1 MAERF
6 NLTAQLQLQA
16 PNTQQVASQ
25 IKKDLGGLKI
35 NVQVQQ
41 DAKALA
47 GINNQLQ
54 KTDKAAKSASKS
66 MNFLNKGIGEAARRF
81 SVITVATGSFIA
93 LARGIKNST
102 KAAVEFEREIVR
114 ISQVTGTSTK
124 SLEGLQNRVTQLS
137 TDLGVA
143 NATLLQTARV
153 LTQAGLSARKT
164 SQALEVL
171 ANTTLAPSF
180 DNIIDTTEGAI
191 AILNQFGRQAA
202 KTGND
207 IKFLE
212 QSLDAINAVSKN
224 FAVESADLISAIR
237 RTGGVFQAAGGN
249 LKELVALFTSVRQTT
264 RESAETIATGFRTIF
279 TRLQRKDTIE
289 ALQQLGIALQDAE
302 GKFVGPLKA
311 IESLS
316 TGLAGL
322 DPKDVRFNEI
332 VEQLG
337 GFRQIGKVIPLLK
350 QYAVAQNA
358 LAVANSSAGS
368 TAKDAEIAQQSL
380 AQQFAK
386 VREQFDAL
394 IRKFTG
400 SDTFQGLARTV
411 IKLAESF
418 LKFSEALERVLPQL
432 TAIAAIKIGQN
443 LAPGVASLL
452 GGGTRKNAG
461 GKILGFN
468 SGGFVPGSGNRDT
481 VPAMLTPGEFVIR
494 KGSVQKLGAE
504 NLARMNEGRAR
515 YSGGTTGKG
524 VKASDAK
531 SPKGVIVK
539 AGGGA
544 QASHIGPAI
553 ELSDAELK
561 KFFSDYGGLTG
572 RGNAKFKRSFAQNV
586 AGISTTKIVDG
597 KEVNKSAAE
606 LYGAEYKA
614 ALEKTI
620 SNPASLNQARQAI
633 GLKAQN
639 PTLLNWP
646 ASFNQALRVTD
657 PNLVAKD
664 DLIAATSKEKNLLKI
679 GNKAT
684 SAKFSANSKIRSDL
698 VAGIRGISTRKENT
712 RNGRAAFDVDSE
724 LNGLKSILVNSIE
737 SQDEQVAAQLLRD
750 VDFIFKGGKS
760 VTSKGKARTS
770 QERFSKKNFVQ
781 KALGGLIQKF
791 AAGGIVDQKAAGAAI
806 LDPVG
811 SSSSSI
817 TVSGQ
822 DVKGSFNEFKGLP
835 KGKDPISQFYKS
847 TNFSVAKSGLN
858 KETSDKFKNILE
870 DGLVAGINNSAAA
883 LSRDLG
889 TPSATISQGETG
901 NFVRAINTSIF
912 GRLYETV
919 IESISNQGKFSG
931 TDPNRP
937 FDAEGGLP
945 SGLKDNFSGLP
956 AKFIDLKSSLNE
968 ASDKSFKSKITNQIK
983 RELIQDGILNVDYPG
998 KAGKDKARTD
1008 AAAKQAREAAARGE
1022 AGQGFGDTV
1031 KRRRGLNKGGGISG
1045 KDTVPA
1051 LLTPGEFVFNKKA
1064 AQSIGYGNLNRMNT
1078 QGVQGY
1084 NKGGTVGFRRYANG
1098 TGPTGVAGGGGG
1110 AGFGSL
1116 DLGAINAAIAE
1127 LEASA
1132 KQYDAAISSAS
1143 SQIDSL
1149 RAAQQPTEAAIAAKI
1164 EAENALAATYTQL
1177 GEALDAQ
1184 EFAQLAKEEE
1194 NLAKTLAEQDK
1205 QLNALIEAEK
1215 KQEEASKKAT
1225 EAESKGPG
1233 SRQPKKER
1241 VGPKPGDNIGAGAQK
1256 ALDAVAVEGVSLA
1269 AVQKAYKTQ
1278 LQAGVSKQDA
1288 INKISTEASA
1298 QLSQSN
1304 ETNKQVAAA
1313 NKELTSKYTEAGAR
1327 TDQEIN
1333 DRNLLN
1339 ASLKQQADQGP
1350 QVTAI
1355 VENYKQKVGEGVGVQ
1370 QALKEATNE
1379 VVAEQGVALNT
1390 SKNLRAAA
1398 AQRVKNEKKVSREL
1412 EAEAA
1417 QLAESDPSSG
1427 SAGAVDSGGSKN
1439 LGGKDCISLCKES
1452 LDAIKAGGAGGGGGG
1467 VDSAQNI
1474 ATAGGGDTQQASK
1487 LSKTFSKISDGAN
1500 KFASGTQKVSGALN
1514 GIASAAIAATFVIG
1528 TLTEQFSSASEAQ
1541 KEQQQAGLAAVGAF
1555 LGIGAQVGS
1564 LTLQLV
1570 ATIAATAG
1578 YIASQIAASG
1588 ANVVS
1593 TVTEGAES
1601 GANVVSTATEL
1612 TEAGANT
1619 ASAGASAG
1627 LAVALIALTAI
1638 VAALVLA
1645 FATGFLTSIYASAT
1659 AMKQLEQN
1667 IKKFNQV
1674 ADKELDKLSDPTTAA
1689 GASEST
1695 FVDAQAGAAVAD
1707 FQKELISAGQ
1717 LANAFARGWGDTLEV
1732 AGYSAA
1738 GALVGGI
1745 IGGFLAPVSGG
1756 TSIAIGA
1763 AIGGLIGG
1771 AAAGTTAYVVQVA
1784 NITAALE
1791 KARAAIA
1798 ADIAARQKEQATIE
1812 KISRGFATTTFRATK
1827 AVSDFDRALRDAKLV
1842 GLGASDTLA
1851 LLAQESNN
1859 LITEYEAGA
1868 KRLESTDVELD
1879 KLKPRLVEAGLITE
1893 SGSDTTGQQSALDK
1907 IGEGDDG
1914 EERRKKLEQQL
1925 DRFKELDKQRNQ
1937 AYEAQNKLLKKVNAQ
1952 EAQIRQQQIKALGE
1966 TIKGIEERARAG
1978 RGPAAED
1985 IVLDANKIGGDFSKN
2000 LFNEIA
2006 KADAAYANAITK
2018 SQKQIE
2024 KTIKREFEIRIEA
2037 AKKDGDG
2044 VKVGL
2049 LLRNQQNRLAIS
2061 TKRLALAQNE
2071 KFKADLIAK
2080 RNRLSEVKTQLL
2092 NSKALATSSKFLAGF
2107 NSALLGA
2114 TKTAQTLAGIDNVI
2128 SLATGGRIEAGTNQ
2142 NAIDAL
2148 SLENPTEINKD
2159 VFEGAVDAGVTAL
2172 KRNID
2177 PADTQGLAQADE
2189 IGAVAKLSRDLPQAI
2204 ENTLLATRQ
2213 RQAELKDEDGQV
2225 IQAEIPEIKLGDF
2238 GKRLVEETNINDSV
2252 DRIFDQLDSNL
2263 GGALA
2268 GSPIAETVRETIK
2281 QKLEDG
2287 EITFDEAQDIIDS
2300 TAEISGKYK
2309 EVLVKTLE
2317 IQDKYAQNLSKLN
2330 NAIIDARS
2338 KADEARGKVEDV
2350 RERVAERNAS
2360 ARGQQRSRNDREQGR
2375 RRAATERLGVTA
2387 RGAGAI
2393 AGDVG
2398 ATSAALAR
2406 LEKAASDA
2414 EKKQRAATNSLD
2426 REKFADQANKFAEGA
2441 QKARDELERLA
2452 DQSKR
2457 AADVEE
2463 DLANLRKQGSQI
2475 ESLQEKLA
2483 FGSDEQRAQIGQDFK
2498 NLNLALAQ
2506 GGLSGRF
2513 GTANEEQRASVARA
2527 LDSVSDQVIKF
2538 EGQDLLGSEVK
2549 QIIAA
2554 RETGRIGA
2562 GGVNDFLDKIR
2573 RAENPL
2579 LAELTDIGN
2588 QEIAASQAL
2597 AQSADRQIK
2606 LLEDIKFEL
2615 KNNFDADIQKETE
2628 KAQKEQ
2634 DKASEVK
2641 NLDGTTSKRDDL
2653 IKNLD
2658 DQITKIDS
2666 ALSVIQ
2672 KNINTLSTELEVL
2685 ETSFRRVNEIISGLE
2700 SNEERRD
2707 NIEQRKKRVAG
2718 KKVAED
2724 VNKQSKG
2731 SRNTLTIDQGTGF
2744 DLLSLQK
2751 TIRDEKTGEF
2761 KANPEV
2767 VKLIAAIESG
2777 EDSVTLN
2784 IEGKQQ
2790 EVDLSQSDFALGERI
2805 GEGVLA
2811 TASVDE
2817 VKASTAGAA
2826 AVQTQ
2831 TVKSAAEAAGL
2842 DPSQGL
2848 LPQNFQ
2854 QGINDN
2860 TAAIDK
2866 LTQAILGDAKSK
2878 AVDEDRGKTRNVNV
2892 ENIDELAFTGT
2903 DALSLTGVT
2912 PRGKAKA
2919 RGGLIY
2925 RAGGGSIFKPRGTD
2939 TVPAMLT
2946 PGEFVIRKS
2955 AVDAIGKDTLSAIN
2969 SGNATV
2975 YKAGG
2980 GVVPSGNDVTS
2991 VFIKAA
2997 QDPKLLRRALAQGF
3011 EGQEIVDGELEKSDK
3026 KKVGSRTGS
3035 ALFGAIV
3042 RLSKSNSIAPTDLG
3056 DSAFIAKAFEDY
3068 RTLSSGTIAGDSS
3081 TSPKIPLADVTK
3093 NIINSFGALQQNQKV
3108 TANQNRLA
3116 KEFLSSNPISS
3127 YQKRSS
3133 DLANLNKKVSEQAE
3147 VPAVKFANILLKS
3160 SGAFTE
3166 DPIKALRSLTS
3177 GTKNN
3182 FTSRV
3187 NELNILFQE
3196 LSRLSEVG
3204 EGGIFEGSGALKASI
3219 ERLGGIQKENAEQAK
3234 KAEAKDTN
3242 AKKEN
3247 LSGRLKKDFELLQ
3260 NAGILKMAT
3269 GGSVGGEDSVP
3280 AMLTPGE
3287 FVMNPKAVKKYGVGY
3302 MRQLN
3307 RGNVPGFKRGGL
3319 VGGSVA
3325 YRANGSTNAES
3336 GGSTTFMIDPG
3347 PLQSILTE
3355 FNAAFG
3361 SNLDNVVEKFSSL
3374 TSSMD
3379 NLASAISQG
3388 MVVQHQFSG
3397 DMTLAF
3403 SISNGDALKNQIAE
3417 AITPKIQEIIT
3428 TELDRRL
3435 SNNNFRAGS

>member
-66 MNFLNKGIGEAARRF
+66 MNFLNKGIAEAARRF

-93 LARGIKNST
+93 LTRGIKNSVG
-102 KAAVEFEREIVR
+102 AAIEFERELVK
-114 ISQVTGTSTK
+114 ISQVTGTSVK
-124 SLEGLQNRVTQLS
+124 SLDNLQNRVTQLS
-137 TDLGVA
+137 TNLGVA

-224 FAVESADLISAIR
+224 FAVESADLISAVR

-279 TRLQRKDTIE
+279 TRLQRKDTID
-289 ALQQLGIALQDAE
+289 ALNELGIALQDAE

-311 IESLS
+311 IEALS

-358 LAVANSSAGS
+358 LSVANNSAGS
-368 TAKDAEIAQQSL
+368 TAKDAEQAQQSL
-380 AQQFAK
+380 AVQFQK

-394 IRKFTG
+394 IRKFAG
-400 SDTFQGLARTV
+400 SDTFQGLAKTV

-418 LKFSEALERVLPQL
+418 LKFSESLERVLPLL
-432 TAIAAIKIGQN
+432 TSIAAIKIGQN

-461 GKILGFN
+461 GKVLGFN

-504 NLARMNEGRAR
+504 NLARMNEGKRRKFALGGKASNISESKPFVFQTNLTKDKESGTAFDRSRTRFNPDDEFIVQRAGDKTIDVNQYKTTTPGIKKYRAAVKKGDPRAR
-515 YSGGTTGKG
+515 GLAFEEVVTEVNPNIKLADPGARIDAAGATGQLYEI
-524 VKASDAK
+524 K
-531 SPKGVIVK
+531 SEKE
-539 AGGGA
+539 A
-544 QASHIGPAI
+544 
-553 ELSDAELK
+553 LSDARLNK
-561 KFFSDYGGLTG
+561 KAVGGALNPLSAVTDQKLADRLTNTKLTG
-572 RGNAKFKRSFAQNV
+572 QPN
-586 AGISTTKIVDG
+586 KIDLGKVGVIQDITDTALIG
-597 KEVNKSAAE
+597 KEGEGTQDK
-606 LYGAEYKA
+606 LG
-614 ALEKTI
+614 
-620 SNPASLNQARQAI
+620 
-633 GLKAQN
+633 
-639 PTLLNWP
+639 
-646 ASFNQALRVTD
+646 
-657 PNLVAKD
+657 
-664 DLIAATSKEKNLLKI
+664 
-679 GNKAT
+679 
-684 SAKFSANSKIRSDL
+684 
-698 VAGIRGISTRKENT
+698 AGIR
-712 RNGRAAFDVDSE
+712 
-724 LNGLKSILVNSIE
+724 
-737 SQDEQVAAQLLRD
+737 
-750 VDFIFKGGKS
+750 KGA
-760 VTSKGKARTS
+760 KAL
-770 QERFSKKNFVQ
+770 
-781 KALGGLIQKF
+781 ALGGLIQKF
-791 AAGGIVDQKAAGAAI
+791 ATGGIVDQKAAGAAI
-806 LDPVG
+806 LDPAG
-811 SSSSSI
+811 SSSSSV

-822 DVKGSFNEFKGLP
+822 DVKASFNEFKGLP

-847 TNFSVAKSGLN
+847 TSFNVAKSGLN
-858 KETSDKFKNILE
+858 RETSDKFKNILE

-889 TPSATISQGETG
+889 TPSATIAAGETG

-919 IESISNQGKFSG
+919 IESISNQGQFAGS
-931 TDPNRP
+931 DPNRP

-956 AKFIDLKSSLNE
+956 AKFIDLKSSLGE
-968 ASDKSFKSKITNQIK
+968 ASDKSLKGKITDQIK
-983 RELIQDGILNVDYPG
+983 RELIQDGILNADYPG
-998 KAGKDKARTD
+998 KAGADKKREERTARTERER
-1008 AAAKQAREAAARGE
+1008 QARAE
-1022 AGQGFGDTV
+1022 AGQGFGETV
-1031 KRRRGLNKGGGISG
+1031 KKRRGLNKGGGISG

-1078 QGVQGY
+1078 QGVQGF
-1084 NKGGTVGFRRYANG
+1084 NKGGVVGVQRFQSG
-1098 TGPTGVAGGGGG
+1098 GGVEGGGGG

-1164 EAENALAATYTQL
+1164 EAENALAATYSQL

-1355 VENYKQKVGEGVGVQ
+1355 VESYKQKVAEGAGRQ
-1370 QALKEATNE
+1370 QALKDATNE
-1379 VVAEQGVALNT
+1379 VINEQGIALNT
-1390 SKNLRAAA
+1390 SKNLRGAA
-1398 AQRVKNEKKVSREL
+1398 AQRITNEKKVAKEL
-1412 EAEAA
+1412 EQEAA
-1417 QLAESDPSSG
+1417 QLSQSDPSSA
-1427 SAGAVDSGGSKN
+1427 SAGGAASDEGALGS
-1439 LGGKDCISLCKES
+1439 GGKDCISLCKES
-1452 LDAIKAGGAGGGGGG
+1452 LDAISASGGGAGTGGG
-1467 VDSAQNI
+1467 VNISGANQDSAVQG
-1474 ATAGGGDTQQASK
+1474 TSK
-1487 LSKTFSKISDGAN
+1487 LTKTFDKIANGAN
-1500 KFASGTQKVSGALN
+1500 KFASGAQKVSGALN
-1514 GIASAAIAATFVIG
+1514 GVASAAIAATFVIG
-1528 TLTEQFSSASEAQ
+1528 TLIQQFSTASDAE
-1541 KEQQQAGLAAVGAF
+1541 KERQQAGLSAVAAF
-1555 LGIGAQVGS
+1555 LGIGAQIGS
-1564 LTLQLV
+1564 LAIQLV
-1570 ATIAATAG
+1570 ATTAATIAL
-1578 YIASQIAASG
+1578 IASKLGEAA
-1588 ANVVS
+1588 ANVFS
-1593 TVTEGAES
+1593 TGTELAES
-1601 GANVVSTATEL
+1601 GANAVSTTTEL
-1612 TEAGANT
+1612 AESAAN
-1619 ASAGASAG
+1619 ASSAAASAG
-1627 LAVALIALTAI
+1627 LAVALLALAAI
-1638 VAALVLA
+1638 VASLVAA

-1659 AMKQLEQN
+1659 AIKELEQN
-1667 IKKFNQV
+1667 IKKFNDV
-1674 ADKELDKLSDPTTAA
+1674 ADRELDKLSDPGTAA
-1689 GASEST
+1689 GASEEV
-1695 FVDAQAGAAVAD
+1695 FVDAKAGAAVAD

-1717 LANAFARGWGDTLEV
+1717 LTRAFARGWGDTLQV
-1732 AGYSAA
+1732 AGAVAGGALA
-1738 GALVGGI
+1738 GAIV
-1745 IGGFLAPVSGG
+1745 GGFLAPFTFGASV
-1756 TSIAIGA
+1756 AVGA

-1771 AAAGTTAYVVQVA
+1771 ATAGVVTYAVQVA
-1784 NITAALE
+1784 NLTEKLE
-1791 KARAAIA
+1791 EARAEIER
-1798 ADIAARQKEQATIE
+1798 DIAARQKEQAAIE
-1812 KISRGFATTTFRATK
+1812 KISRDFATTTFRATK
-1827 AVSDFDRALRDAKLV
+1827 AVADFDRALRDASLV
-1842 GLGASDTLA
+1842 GLNASNTLQ
-1851 LLAQESNN
+1851 LLAQQSDN
-1859 LITEYEAGA
+1859 LINEYDAGA
-1868 KRLESTDVELD
+1868 KRLADADTELD
-1879 KLKPRLVEAGLITE
+1879 KLKPRLIEAGLITS
-1893 SGSDTTGQQSALDK
+1893 SGKDASGQQSALDK
-1907 IGEGDDG
+1907 VGQGEGG

-1925 DRFKELDKQRNQ
+1925 DRFKELDAQRNQ
-1937 AYEAQNKLLKKVNAQ
+1937 AYESQNKLLKKINAQ

-1966 TIKGIEERARAG
+1966 TIAEIEQAARAG
-1978 RGPAAED
+1978 TGPATED
-1985 IVLDANKIGGDFSKN
+1985 IVNAAAAQPGDFSQN
-2000 LFNEIA
+2000 LFDEIG
-2006 KADAAYANAITK
+2006 KANAAYASATVRA
-2018 SQKQIE
+2018 QKQIE
-2024 KTIKREFEIRIEA
+2024 KTITREFKVRIEA
-2037 AKKDGDG
+2037 ANKIGDTA
-2044 VKVGL
+2044 KAAIL
-2049 LLRNQQNRLAIS
+2049 LTQQNNRLAIS
-2061 TKRLALAQNE
+2061 AKQLALAQAE
-2071 KFKADLIAK
+2071 RFKGELIAK
-2080 RNRLSEVKTQLL
+2080 RNRLAEIKLQLL
-2092 NSKALATSSKFLAGF
+2092 NTKALATASKFLAGF

-2128 SLATGGRIEAGTNQ
+2128 SLASGGRIEAGTNE
-2142 NAIDAL
+2142 NAIEAI
-2148 SLENPTEINKD
+2148 SIANPQDITKA
-2159 VFEGAVDAGVTAL
+2159 VFEGSVDAGVTAL

-2177 PADTQGLAQADE
+2177 PADAQGLAQADS
-2189 IGAVAKLSRDLPQAI
+2189 IGAVVKLSRDLPQAI
-2204 ENTLLATRQ
+2204 ENTLLTTRQ
-2213 RQAELKDEDGQV
+2213 GQAEVKDEEGNI

-2238 GKRLVEETNINDSV
+2238 GKQFQAGENAQQAT
-2252 DRIFDQLDSNL
+2252 DRIFDQLDKNL
-2263 GGALA
+2263 GGALK
-2268 GSPIAETVRETIK
+2268 GSPIAETVRETIR

-2300 TAEISGKYK
+2300 TAEISAKYK

-2338 KADEARGKVEDV
+2338 KADEARAKVADV
-2350 RERVAERNAS
+2350 RERVAERNAA
-2360 ARGQQRSRNDREQGR
+2360 ARGQTRSRGDREQGR

-2441 QKARDELERLA
+2441 KKARAELERLA
-2452 DQSKR
+2452 DQSER
-2457 AADVEE
+2457 AADVEAE
-2463 DLANLRKQGSQI
+2463 LAKLRKQGAQL

-2483 FGSDEQRAQIGQDFK
+2483 FGSDEQRAQIGEDFK

-2506 GGLSGRF
+2506 GGLQGA
-2513 GTANEEQRASVARA
+2513 TEEQRASVGRA
-2527 LDSVSDQVIKF
+2527 LDSVSDQVIRF

-2549 QIIAA
+2549 KIIAA

-2579 LAELTDIGN
+2579 LAELNDIGK
-2588 QEIAASQAL
+2588 QEILASQAL
-2597 AQSADRQIK
+2597 AASADRQIQ
-2606 LLEDIKFEL
+2606 LLEDIKTEL
-2615 KNNFDADIQKETE
+2615 KNNFDADIQKQTE
-2628 KAQKEQ
+2628 EAQKEQ

-2641 NLDGTTSKRDDL
+2641 NADGTTSTRDQLIGNLDTQ
-2653 IKNLD
+2653 IKN
-2658 DQITKIDS
+2658 IDT
-2666 ALSVIQ
+2666 AL
-2672 KNINTLSTELEVL
+2672 NNLNTEIKTLTAELKVL
-2685 ETSFRRVNEIISGLE
+2685 ETNFTRLNEVLADLD
-2700 SNEERRD
+2700 SNTERRD
-2707 NIEQRKKRVAG
+2707 LLQQRQKREEG
-2718 KKVAED
+2718 KKIAED
-2724 VNKQSKG
+2724 VNTQSQS
-2731 SRNTLTIDQGTGF
+2731 SRNSLVIDQGTGF
-2744 DLLSLQK
+2744 DGLKIIQK

-2761 KANPEV
+2761 KENPELI
-2767 VKLIAAIESG
+2767 KLIAAIESG

-2784 IEGKQQ
+2784 VEGKQQ
-2790 EVDLSQSDFALGERI
+2790 EIDLSDVVLTERKKGGGSEI
-2805 GEGVLA
+2805 I
-2811 TASVDE
+2811 
-2817 VKASTAGAA
+2817 STDQAKISSAGAA
-2826 AVQTQ
+2826 AAQNQ
-2831 TVKSAAEAAGL
+2831 TVRSAAEAAGL

-2848 LPQNFQ
+2848 LPANFQ
-2854 QGINDN
+2854 QGIDDN
-2860 TAAIDK
+2860 
-2866 LTQAILGDAKSK
+2866 TQAIKDLTDQIIADAKQR
-2878 AVDEDRGKTRNVNV
+2878 ANDQDTGKPAPVTVTNLNQLP
-2892 ENIDELAFTGT
+2892 ISGA
-2903 DALSLTGVT
+2903 DASG
-2912 PRGKAKA
+2912 A
-2919 RGGLIY
+2919 GGLAAGGLVY

-2969 SGNATV
+2969 NGNATV
-2975 YKAGG
+2975 YKAEG
-2980 GVVPSGNDVTS
+2980 GVIVPSGQQVTEE
-2991 VFIKAA
+2991 FIRAA
-2997 QDPKLLRRALAQGF
+2997 QDPKVLRLSLRKGFSGGDVKGDKDAAKKISGTAQGDQLF
-3011 EGQEIVDGELEKSDK
+3011 FAIKRLSEAGAIAPADLGKVTNISSAYDAYKGAIGNTGITVSETALTSANIPFSDATQNVINAFNGELQGQKL
-3026 KKVGSRTGS
+3026 S
-3035 ALFGAIV
+3035 A
-3042 RLSKSNSIAPTDLG
+3042 
-3056 DSAFIAKAFEDY
+3056 
-3068 RTLSSGTIAGDSS
+3068 
-3081 TSPKIPLADVTK
+3081 
-3093 NIINSFGALQQNQKV
+3093 NQKRV
-3108 TANQNRLA
+3108 AT
-3116 KEFLSSNPISS
+3116 EFLSNNPISS
-3127 YQKRSS
+3127 LGDTEAALRGLKVKDKDSGAVRFSNEVLKAGKKFTS
-3133 DLANLNKKVSEQAE
+3133 DPIGGIESLSVATADKFKERVRLIGPLSTALANVAAGVEGDVIQDAQSLGDAIKAISGAQKTQEAEVKAAEEKAAAADTNKK
-3147 VPAVKFANILLKS
+3147 KDK
-3160 SGAFTE
+3160 
-3166 DPIKALRSLTS
+3166 
-3177 GTKNN
+3177 
-3182 FTSRV
+3182 
-3187 NELNILFQE
+3187 
-3196 LSRLSEVG
+3196 
-3204 EGGIFEGSGALKASI
+3204 
-3219 ERLGGIQKENAEQAK
+3219 LG
-3234 KAEAKDTN
+3234 
-3242 AKKEN
+3242 
-3247 LSGRLKKDFELLQ
+3247 GRLKRDFELLQ
-3260 NAGILKMAT
+3260 NAGILRMAT

-3325 YRANGSTNAES
+3325 YRQNGSTNAE
-3336 GGSTTFMIDPG
+3336 GGGGTTIMIDPG

-3435 SNNNFRAGS
+3435 SNNNFKAGS

>member
-66 MNFLNKGIGEAARRF
+66 MNFLNKGIAEAARRF

-93 LARGIKNST
+93 LTRGIKNSVG
-102 KAAVEFEREIVR
+102 AAIEFERELVK
-114 ISQVTGTSTK
+114 ISQVTGTSVK
-124 SLEGLQNRVTQLS
+124 SLDNLQNRVTQLS
-137 TDLGVA
+137 TNLGVA

-224 FAVESADLISAIR
+224 FAVESADLISAVR

-279 TRLQRKDTIE
+279 TRLQRKDTID
-289 ALQQLGIALQDAE
+289 ALNELGIALQDAE

-311 IESLS
+311 IEALS

-358 LAVANSSAGS
+358 LSVANNSAGS
-368 TAKDAEIAQQSL
+368 TAKDAEQAQQSL
-380 AQQFAK
+380 AVQFQK

-394 IRKFTG
+394 IRKFAG
-400 SDTFQGLARTV
+400 SDTFQGLAKTV

-418 LKFSEALERVLPQL
+418 LKFSESLERVLPLL
-432 TAIAAIKIGQN
+432 TSIAAIKIGQN
-443 LAPGVASLL
+443 LAPGVASLI

-468 SGGFVPGSGNRDT
+468 SGGFVPCSGNRAT
-481 VPAMLTPGEFVIR
+481 VPAILTPGEFVIR
-494 KGSVQKLGAE
+494 KGRVQKLGAE
-504 NLARMNEGRAR
+504 NLARMNEGKRRKFALGGKASSISESRPFVFQTNLTKNKGKNETFDRSRTRFNPDDEFVLQRAGDKTIDVNQYKSDTPGIRKYRAAVKKGDPRAR
-515 YSGGTTGKG
+515 GLAFEEVVTEVNPNIKLADPG
-524 VKASDAK
+524 ARIDA
-531 SPKGVIVK
+531 
-539 AGGGA
+539 AGGSGQLYEIKSEKEA
-544 QASHIGPAI
+544 
-553 ELSDAELK
+553 LSDARLNAK
-561 KFFSDYGGLTG
+561 AVGGALNPLSAVTDQRLANRLTG
-572 RGNAKFKRSFAQNV
+572 
-586 AGISTTKIVDG
+586 
-597 KEVNKSAAE
+597 
-606 LYGAEYKA
+606 
-614 ALEKTI
+614 
-620 SNPASLNQARQAI
+620 
-633 GLKAQN
+633 
-639 PTLLNWP
+639 TLLN
-646 ASFNQALRVTD
+646 NKNNKIDLGKVGVIQDVTD
-657 PNLVAKD
+657 TS
-664 DLIAATSKEKNLLKI
+664 LIGKEGEGTQDKL
-679 GNKAT
+679 G
-684 SAKFSANSKIRSDL
+684 
-698 VAGIRGISTRKENT
+698 AGIR
-712 RNGRAAFDVDSE
+712 
-724 LNGLKSILVNSIE
+724 
-737 SQDEQVAAQLLRD
+737 
-750 VDFIFKGGKS
+750 KGA
-760 VTSKGKARTS
+760 KAL
-770 QERFSKKNFVQ
+770 
-781 KALGGLIQKF
+781 ALGGLIQKF

-806 LDPVG
+806 LDPAG
-811 SSSSSI
+811 SSSSSV

-847 TNFSVAKSGLN
+847 TNFSVAISGLN
-858 KETSDKFKNILE
+858 RETSDKFKNILE

-889 TPSATISQGETG
+889 TPSATIAAGETG

-919 IESISNQGKFSG
+919 IESISNQGQFAGS
-931 TDPNRP
+931 DPNRP

-956 AKFIDLKSSLNE
+956 AKFIDLKSSLGE
-968 ASDKSFKSKITNQIK
+968 ASDKSLKGKITDQIK
-983 RELIQDGILNVDYPG
+983 RELIQDGILNADYPG
-998 KAGKDKARTD
+998 KAGADKKREERTARTE
-1008 AAAKQAREAAARGE
+1008 RERQARGE
-1022 AGQGFGDTV
+1022 AGQGFGETV
-1031 KRRRGLNKGGGISG
+1031 KKRRGLNKGGGISG

-1078 QGVQGY
+1078 QGVQGF
-1084 NKGGTVGFRRYANG
+1084 NKGGAVGVQRFQG
-1098 TGPTGVAGGGGG
+1098 GGGVEGGGGG
-1110 AGFGSL
+1110 AGFGRL

-1143 SQIDSL
+1143 SHIYSL
-1149 RAAQQPTEAAIAAKI
+1149 RAAQQPTEAAIAAKV
-1164 EAENALAATYTQL
+1164 EAENALAATYEQL
-1177 GEALDAQ
+1177 GNALDAQ
-1184 EFAQLAKEEE
+1184 EFAQLAQEEAKVAAS
-1194 NLAKTLAEQDK
+1194 LAAQDAE
-1205 QLNALIEAEK
+1205 LNALIEAEK
-1215 KQEEASKKAT
+1215 QQQESAKKAVETQKKVEESQKKTLEADKQKTEASKKLA
-1225 EAESKGPG
+1225 EAETKAAEQATAGAEKRGPG
-1233 SRQPKKER
+1233 SRQPKKEK

-1313 NKELTSKYTEAGAR
+1313 NQELTSKYTEAGAR

-1339 ASLKQQADQGP
+1339 ASLKQQAAQGP

-1355 VENYKQKVGEGVGVQ
+1355 VDNYKQKVAEGAGRQ
-1370 QALKEATNE
+1370 QALKDATNE
-1379 VVAEQGVALNT
+1379 VIAEQGTALNT

-1398 AQRVKNEKKVSREL
+1398 AQRITNEKKVAQEL
-1412 EAEAA
+1412 EQESA
-1417 QLAESDPSSG
+1417 QLAQSDPSSG
-1427 SAGAVDSGGSKN
+1427 SAGAPASGEET

-1452 LDAIKAGGAGGGGGG
+1452 LDAIGASGGKDTGTGGG
-1467 VDSAQNI
+1467 VNISGANQDSAAQ
-1474 ATAGGGDTQQASK
+1474 GASK
-1487 LSKTFSKISDGAN
+1487 LTKTFDKVAAGAN
-1500 KFASGTQKVSGALN
+1500 KFASGAQKVSGALN
-1514 GIASAAIAATFVIG
+1514 GVASAAIAATFVIG
-1528 TLTEQFSSASEAQ
+1528 TLIQQFSTASDAE
-1541 KEQQQAGLAAVGAF
+1541 KERQQAGLSAVAAF
-1555 LGIGAQVGS
+1555 LGIGAQIGS
-1564 LTLQLV
+1564 LAIQLV
-1570 ATIAATAG
+1570 ATTAAT
-1578 YIASQIAASG
+1578 IALIATKLGEAA
-1588 ANVVS
+1588 ANVFS
-1593 TVTEGAES
+1593 TGTELAES
-1601 GANVVSTATEL
+1601 GANVVSTTTEL
-1612 TEAGANT
+1612 AESAAN
-1619 ASAGASAG
+1619 ASSAAASAG
-1627 LAVALIALTAI
+1627 LAIALLALAAI
-1638 VAALVLA
+1638 VASLVAA

-1659 AMKQLEQN
+1659 AIKELEQN
-1667 IKKFNQV
+1667 IKKFNDV
-1674 ADKELDKLSDPTTAA
+1674 ADRELDKLSDPSTAA
-1689 GASEST
+1689 GASEEV
-1695 FVDAQAGAAVAD
+1695 FVDAKAGAAVAD

-1717 LANAFARGWGDTLEV
+1717 LTRAFARGWGDTLQV
-1732 AGYSAA
+1732 AGAVAGGALA
-1738 GALVGGI
+1738 GAI
-1745 IGGFLAPVSGG
+1745 IGGFLAPFTFGASV
-1756 TSIAIGA
+1756 AVGA

-1771 AAAGTTAYVVQVA
+1771 ATAGVVTYAVQVA
-1784 NITAALE
+1784 NLTEKLE
-1791 KARAAIA
+1791 EARAEIER
-1798 ADIAARQKEQATIE
+1798 DIAARQKEQAAIE
-1812 KISRGFATTTFRATK
+1812 KISRDFATTTFRATK
-1827 AVSDFDRALRDAKLV
+1827 AVSDFDRALRDASLV
-1842 GLGASDTLA
+1842 GLNAANTLQ
-1851 LLAQESNN
+1851 LLAQQSDN
-1859 LITEYEAGA
+1859 LINEYDAGA
-1868 KRLESTDVELD
+1868 KRLADADAELD
-1879 KLKPRLVEAGLITE
+1879 KLKPELVAAGLITS
-1893 SGSDTTGQQSALDK
+1893 SGKDSSGQQSALDK
-1907 IGEGDDG
+1907 VGEGEGG
-1914 EERRKKLEQQL
+1914 EERRKQLEQQL
-1925 DRFKELDKQRNQ
+1925 DRFKELDAQRNQ
-1937 AYEAQNKLLKKVNAQ
+1937 AYESQNKLLKKINAQ

-1966 TIKGIEERARAG
+1966 TIAEIEQAARAG
-1978 RGPAAED
+1978 TGPATED
-1985 IVLDANKIGGDFSKN
+1985 IVNTAAAQPGDFSQN
-2000 LFNEIA
+2000 LFDEIR
-2006 KADAAYANAITK
+2006 KANAAYANATVRA
-2018 SQKQIE
+2018 QKQIE
-2024 KTIKREFEIRIEA
+2024 KTIIREFKVRIEA
-2037 AKKDGDG
+2037 ANNIGDTA
-2044 VKVGL
+2044 KAAIL
-2049 LLRNQQNRLAIS
+2049 LTQQNNRLAIS
-2061 TKRLALAQNE
+2061 AKRLALAE
-2071 KFKADLIAK
+2071 AERFKGELIAK
-2080 RNRLSEVKTQLL
+2080 RNRLAAIKLQLL
-2092 NSKALATSSKFLAGF
+2092 NTKALATASKFLAGF

-2128 SLATGGRIEAGTNQ
+2128 SLASGGRIEAGTNE
-2142 NAIDAL
+2142 NAIEAI
-2148 SLENPTEINKD
+2148 SIANPQDITKA
-2159 VFEGAVDAGVTAL
+2159 VFEGSVDAGVTAL

-2177 PADTQGLAQADE
+2177 PADAQGLAQADS
-2189 IGAVAKLSRDLPQAI
+2189 IGAVVKLSRDLPQAI
-2204 ENTLLATRQ
+2204 ENTLLTTRQ
-2213 RQAELKDEDGQV
+2213 GQAEIKDEEGNI

-2238 GKRLVEETNINDSV
+2238 GKQFQAGENAQQAT
-2252 DRIFDQLDSNL
+2252 DRIFDQLDKNL
-2263 GGALA
+2263 GGALK
-2268 GSPIAETVRETIK
+2268 GSPIAETVRETIR

-2287 EITFDEAQDIIDS
+2287 EITFEEAQDIIDS
-2300 TAEISGKYK
+2300 TAEISAKYK

-2338 KADEARGKVEDV
+2338 KADEARAKVVDV
-2350 RERVAERNAS
+2350 RERVAERNAA
-2360 ARGQQRSRNDREQGR
+2360 ARGQTRSRGDREQGR
-2375 RRAATERLGVTA
+2375 RQAATERLGVTA

-2398 ATSAALAR
+2398 ATSGALAR

-2441 QKARDELERLA
+2441 KKARAELERLA
-2452 DQSKR
+2452 DQSER
-2457 AADVEE
+2457 AADVEAE
-2463 DLANLRKQGSQI
+2463 LAKLRKQGAQV

-2483 FGSDEQRAQIGQDFK
+2483 FGSDEQRAQIGEDFK

-2506 GGLSGRF
+2506 GGLQGA
-2513 GTANEEQRASVARA
+2513 TEEQRASVGRA
-2527 LDSVSDQVIKF
+2527 LDSVSDQVIRF

-2549 QIIAA
+2549 KIIAA

-2579 LAELTDIGN
+2579 LAELNDIGK
-2588 QEIAASQAL
+2588 QEILASQAL
-2597 AQSADRQIK
+2597 AASADRQIQ
-2606 LLEDIKFEL
+2606 LLEDIKTEL
-2615 KNNFDADIQKETE
+2615 KNNFDADIQKQTE
-2628 KAQKEQ
+2628 EAQKEQ

-2641 NLDGTTSKRDDL
+2641 NADGSTSTRDQLIGNLDTQ
-2653 IKNLD
+2653 IKN
-2658 DQITKIDS
+2658 IDT
-2666 ALSVIQ
+2666 ALNNLNTEIQ
-2672 KNINTLSTELEVL
+2672 TLTAELKVL
-2685 ETSFRRVNEIISGLE
+2685 ETNFTRLNEVLADLD
-2700 SNEERRD
+2700 SNTERRD
-2707 NIEQRKKRVAG
+2707 LLQQRQKAEEG
-2718 KKVAED
+2718 KKIAED

-2731 SRNTLTIDQGTGF
+2731 SRNALIIDQGTGF
-2744 DLLSLQK
+2744 DGLLNIQK

-2761 KANPEV
+2761 KENPEV
-2767 VKLIAAIESG
+2767 IKLIAAIESG
-2777 EDSVTLN
+2777 EKSVTLN
-2784 IEGKQQ
+2784 VEGKQQ
-2790 EVDLSQSDFALGERI
+2790 TIDLSQAGFTLGQRSEK
-2805 GEGVLA
+2805 GGFEQV
-2811 TASVDE
+2811 SVDE
-2817 VKASTAGAA
+2817 AKVSTVGAA
-2826 AVQTQ
+2826 SAQTQ
-2831 TVKSAAEAAGL
+2831 TVRSAAEAAGL

-2848 LPQNFQ
+2848 LPANFQ
-2854 QGINDN
+2854 QGIDDN
-2860 TAAIDK
+2860 
-2866 LTQAILGDAKSK
+2866 TQAIKHLTDQIIADAKQR
-2878 AVDEDRGKTRNVNV
+2878 ANDEDTGKPAPVTVTNLNQ
-2892 ENIDELAFTGT
+2892 LPFSGT
-2903 DALSLTGVT
+2903 DASG
-2912 PRGKAKA
+2912 A
-2919 RGGLIY
+2919 GGLAAGGLVD

-2955 AVDAIGKDTLSAIN
+2955 AVDAIGKDALSAIN

-2975 YKAGG
+2975 YKAEG
-2980 GVVPSGNDVTS
+2980 GVIVPSGQQVTEE
-2991 VFIKAA
+2991 FIRAA
-2997 QDPKLLRRALAQGF
+2997 QDPKVLRLSLRKGFSGGDVKGDKDAAKKISGTAQGDQLFFAIKRLSEAGALAPADLGKVTNISSAYDAYKAAIGNTGITVSETALTSANIPFSAATQSVIKAF
-3011 EGQEIVDGELEKSDK
+3011 NGELQGQKL
-3026 KKVGSRTGS
+3026 S
-3035 ALFGAIV
+3035 A
-3042 RLSKSNSIAPTDLG
+3042 
-3056 DSAFIAKAFEDY
+3056 
-3068 RTLSSGTIAGDSS
+3068 
-3081 TSPKIPLADVTK
+3081 
-3093 NIINSFGALQQNQKV
+3093 NQKRV
-3108 TANQNRLA
+3108 AT
-3116 KEFLSSNPISS
+3116 EFNTNNPISS
-3127 YQKRSS
+3127 LGDTEAALRAINKDGVKDKDSGAVRFSNEVLKAGKKFTS
-3133 DLANLNKKVSEQAE
+3133 DPIQGIEDLSGSTADKFKERVRLIAPLSTALANVAAGVEGDVIQDAQTLSDAIKDISGAQETQEAEVKAAEEKAASADTNKKKE
-3147 VPAVKFANILLKS
+3147 K
-3160 SGAFTE
+3160 
-3166 DPIKALRSLTS
+3166 
-3177 GTKNN
+3177 
-3182 FTSRV
+3182 
-3187 NELNILFQE
+3187 
-3196 LSRLSEVG
+3196 
-3204 EGGIFEGSGALKASI
+3204 
-3219 ERLGGIQKENAEQAK
+3219 LGG
-3234 KAEAKDTN
+3234 
-3242 AKKEN
+3242 
-3247 LSGRLKKDFELLQ
+3247 RLRKDFELLQ
-3260 NAGILKMAT
+3260 NAGILRMAT

-3325 YRANGSTNAES
+3325 YRQNGSTNAE
-3336 GGSTTFMIDPG
+3336 GGGGTTIMIDPG

-3435 SNNNFRAGS
+3435 SNNNFKAGS